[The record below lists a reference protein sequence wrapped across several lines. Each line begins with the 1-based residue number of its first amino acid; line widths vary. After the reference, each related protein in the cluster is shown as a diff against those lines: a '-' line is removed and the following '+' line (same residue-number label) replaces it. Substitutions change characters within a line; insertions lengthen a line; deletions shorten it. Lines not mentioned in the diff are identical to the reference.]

1 MEITPELVKRVA
13 ANARLNLKEDEVKKF
28 ALEMKEI
35 LANFE
40 KLSEVN
46 TEGVEPSFHPIPVK
60 NITRE
65 DKPGKCLDR
74 EEALSLTPHKK
85 DGYFRGPK
93 TI

>member
-1 MEITPELVKRVA
+1 MDITPELVKRVA
-13 ANARLNLKEDEVKKF
+13 QNARLNLKEEEIKKF
-28 ALEMKEI
+28 AIEMKEI
-35 LANFE
+35 LANFQ

-46 TEGVEPSFHPIPVK
+46 TDDVEPSFHPIQVK
-60 NITRE
+60 NVARE

>member
-1 MEITPELVKRVA
+1 MDITPELVKRVA

-28 ALEMKEI
+28 AAEMKDI

-46 TEGVEPSFHPIPVK
+46 TDGVEPSFHPIPVK
-60 NITRE
+60 NVTRE

-85 DGYFRGPK
+85 NGYFRGPK

>member
-1 MEITPELVKRVA
+1 MDITPELVKRVA

-28 ALEMKEI
+28 AAEMKEI
-35 LANFE
+35 LENFK
-40 KLSEVN
+40 KLAEVN
-46 TEGVEPSFHPIPVK
+46 TEGVEPSFHPISVK
-60 NITRE
+60 NVARE

>member
-28 ALEMKEI
+28 AAEMKEI

-46 TEGVEPSFHPIPVK
+46 TDGVEPSFHPIPVK
-60 NITRE
+60 NVTRE

-85 DGYFRGPK
+85 NGYFRGPK

>member
-13 ANARLNLKEDEVKKF
+13 ANARLSLKEDEVKKF
-28 ALEMKEI
+28 AADMKEI

-46 TEGVEPSFHPIPVK
+46 TDNVEPSFHPIPVK
-60 NITRE
+60 NVARE
-65 DKPGKCLDR
+65 DTPGKCLDR